1 MRKTIVLAVSA
12 FAVANVAHAADLAV
26 KAPVYKAPVVA
37 PFSWTGL
44 YIGVQGGGGWGRQ
57 SWLDNSGL
65 GFSPDFRANGGF
77 FGGQVGY
84 RYQLGQ
90 FVFGVEA
97 AGAPGDLKDTN
108 SAGTVSETFKV
119 QSLYSVTGQVGFALD
134 RWLPYV
140 KGGWGGAQTNLT
152 WKNTV
157 FPAGAS
163 QSENNSGW
171 VVGGGLDYAITNN
184 VVLGVEYNHYDL
196 DFQDFTAPV
205 SNGGAPLV
213 VTNSSRLKVDAV
225 LGRFNFKF

>member
-1 MRKTIVLAVSA
+1 MKKTIVLAVSA

-44 YIGVQGGGGWGRQ
+44 YVGVQGGGGWGRQ
-57 SWLDNSGL
+57 TWLDNSIL
-65 GFSPDFRANGGF
+65 GSTDFRASGGF
-77 FGGQVGY
+77 FGGQAGY

-97 AGAPGDLKDTN
+97 AGAPADLKDTN
-108 SAGTVSETFKV
+108 SAGPTSETFKV
-119 QSLYSVTGQVGFALD
+119 QSLYSATGQVGFALD

-140 KGGWGGAQTNLT
+140 KGGWGGAQTNLFAQ
-152 WKNTV
+152 NTAIPV
-157 FPAGAS
+157 SAS
-163 QSENNSGW
+163 HSENNSGW

-184 VVLGVEYNHYDL
+184 IILGVEYNHYDL
-196 DFQDFTAPV
+196 DFQDFTAPAG
-205 SNGGAPLV
+205 NGSLI